1 VKKVTKTLNEDVLEK
16 RLLSTLSSNDKIRG
30 IVFNQRVSPFFSSVL
45 YLEMPSEVILS
56 DKDVSSQLKK

>member
-1 VKKVTKTLNEDVLEK
+1 VRKTLQKGVLAN

-30 IVFNQRVSPFFSSVL
+30 IVFNHRVSPFFSSVL